1 MEFKDSPE
9 EAVWRKEVHDF
20 LEKEY
25 PPEWRGRQ
33 RGRGAAPPAPAPAK
47 ADGDEEENAEYGLFR
62 GPKESNAMTRWRAAL
77 AERGWVAPA
86 WPKEYGGAGLDIKRQ
101 FILNEEFA
109 EFGAMNVGGFG
120 VMMLGPTLIV
130 HGTEDQKKE
139 HLPGILNGSVQWCQ
153 GWSEPNAGSDV
164 ASVQTRAVRDGD
176 DYVIN
181 GQKIWTTGAQYSD
194 MMYMLART
202 DPDAPKH
209 RGISYF
215 LLDMKAPGVTVR
227 PLITM
232 GNTATFNEVF
242 FENVRVPARNRLGE
256 ENRGWYIGTTTL
268 DFERSSI
275 GSSVGIRKQ
284 LEGIIKFAKEHP
296 AIAVGANKREVQ
308 MQLADR
314 WIEASVARLMS
325 YRVISM
331 QNAGLVPNHEASM
344 CKLFTS
350 EMGQKIAALSLKMV
364 GPYGMI
370 TEGPANT
377 SIAGR
382 YGAGYVQAVS
392 STIAGGTS
400 EIQRNIMA
408 QRGLGL
414 PRD

>member
-1 MEFKDSPE
+1 MDFNDSPE
-9 EAVWRKEVHDF
+9 EAVWRKEVRDF

-25 PPEWRGRQ
+25 PDEF
-33 RGRGAAPPAPAPAK
+33 RGRGPRRGPGART
-47 ADGDEEENAEYGLFR
+47 DEQDAGEGLFR
-62 GPKESNAMTRWRAAL
+62 DKAKESDPLKRWRAAL
-77 AERGWVAPA
+77 SSRGWVAPA
-86 WPKEYGGAGLDIKRQ
+86 WPKEYGGAGLDTKKQ

-139 HLPGILNGSVQWCQ
+139 HLPGILDGAVQWCQ

-164 ASVQTRAVRDGD
+164 ASVQTRAVKDGD

-181 GQKIWTTGAQYSD
+181 GQKIWTTGAQFAD

-215 LLDMKAPGVTVR
+215 LLNMKDPGVSVR
-227 PLITM
+227 PLMTM
-232 GNTATFNEVF
+232 AGSAIFNEVF
-242 FENVRVPARNRLGE
+242 FENVRVPARNRIGE

-275 GSSVGIRKQ
+275 GSSVGIRKSI
-284 LEGIIKFAKEHP
+284 ESMIEFARKNP
-296 AIAVGANKREVQ
+296 AIAVGAKKREVK
-308 MQLADR
+308 LAFADR
-314 WIEASVARLMS
+314 LIEANVAKLMS
-325 YRVISM
+325 YRVVSM

-344 CKLFTS
+344 CKLFGS
-350 EMGQKIAALSLKMV
+350 EMQQRIAALGVKLNGLYSQVIGGKPEWSV
-364 GPYGMI
+364 
-370 TEGPANT
+370 
-377 SIAGR
+377 AGR
-382 YGAGYVQAVS
+382 FGIGHVAAVS

>member
-1 MEFKDSPE
+1 MDFNDTPA
-9 EAVWRKEVHDF
+9 EAAWRKEVRDF
-20 LEKEY
+20 LQAEY
-25 PPEWRGRQ
+25 PKNVAGGGGGEG
-33 RGRGAAPPAPAPAK
+33 
-47 ADGDEEENAEYGLFR
+47 EGLFR
-62 GPKESNAMTRWRAAL
+62 SKSANQSGDMMKWRAAL
-77 AERGWVAPA
+77 SSRGWVAPA
-86 WPKEYGGAGLDIKRQ
+86 WPKEYGGAGLDTKKQ
-101 FILNEEFA
+101 FIMNEEFA

-120 VMMLGPTLIV
+120 TMMFGPTLIV
-130 HGTEDQKKE
+130 HGTDEQKKE
-139 HLPGILNGSVQWCQ
+139 HLKGILDGSVQWCQ

-181 GQKIWTTGAQYSD
+181 GQKIWTTGAQFAD

-215 LLDMKAPGVTVR
+215 MLDMHAPGVTVR

-232 GNTATFNEVF
+232 AGSATFNEVF

-275 GSSVGIRKQ
+275 GSAVGIRKQ
-284 LEGIIKFAKEHP
+284 LEGIIRFAKDHP
-296 AIAVGANKREVQ
+296 ELSVGAKNHTTQ
-308 MQLADR
+308 MALADR
-314 WIEASVARLMS
+314 WIESMVARMMS
-325 YRVISM
+325 YRVVSM
-331 QNAGLVPNHEASM
+331 QNAGLIPNHEASM

-350 EMGQKIAALSLKMV
+350 EMGQRIAALGMKLT
-364 GPYGMI
+364 GLYGTVM
-370 TEGPANT
+370 GGAPQYSAG
-377 SIAGR
+377 GR
-382 YGAGYVQAVS
+382 YAFGYMAAVA

>member
-1 MEFKDSPE
+1 MDFNDTPE
-9 EAVWRKEVHDF
+9 EAAWRREVRDF
-20 LEKEY
+20 LDKEY
-25 PPEWRGRQ
+25 PSALKRG
-33 RGRGAAPPAPAPAK
+33 GRG
-47 ADGDEEENAEYGLFR
+47 DRDEGEGLFR
-62 GPKESNAMTRWRAAL
+62 DRTKEKAEDPIKQWRNALTS
-77 AERGWVAPA
+77 RGWVAPA

-109 EFGAMNVGGFG
+109 EAGAMNIGGFG

-130 HGTEDQKKE
+130 HGSEEQKKE
-139 HLPGILNGSVQWCQ
+139 HLPGILNGQVQWCQ

-181 GQKIWTTGAQYSD
+181 GQKIWTTGAQFAD

-202 DPDAPKH
+202 DPEAPKH

-227 PLITM
+227 PLVTM
-232 GNTATFNEVF
+232 AGSATFNEVF
-242 FENVRVPARNRLGE
+242 FENVRVPARNRVGE

-275 GSSVGIRKQ
+275 GSSVGVQKQ
-284 LEGIIKFAKEHP
+284 LQGMLRFAKDNP
-296 AIAVGANKREVQ
+296 QVAVAANRHGVKLEF
-308 MQLADR
+308 ADR
-314 WIEASVARLMS
+314 WIEASVMRLMS

-331 QNAGLVPNHEASM
+331 QNAGLIPNHEASM
-344 CKLFTS
+344 CKLFGS
-350 EMGQKIAALSLKMV
+350 ELGQRIAALGVKMTQL
-364 GPYGMI
+364 YGMV
-370 TEGPANT
+370 TGGDPKLAA
-377 SIAGR
+377 AGR
-382 YGAGYVQAVS
+382 FGVGYVAAVS

>member
-1 MEFKDSPE
+1 MDFYDSPE
-9 EAVWRKEVHDF
+9 EAAWRKEVRDF

-25 PPEWRGRQ
+25 PREFRPGGGRSDA
-33 RGRGAAPPAPAPAK
+33 GAR
-47 ADGDEEENAEYGLFR
+47 DEGEGLFR
-62 GPKESNAMTRWRAAL
+62 DRAKEGDPLKRWRAAL
-77 AERGWVAPA
+77 SSRGWVAPA
-86 WPKEYGGAGLDIKRQ
+86 WPKEYGGAGLDTKKQ

-139 HLPGILNGSVQWCQ
+139 HLPGILNGTVQWCQ

-164 ASVQTRAVRDGD
+164 ASVQTRAIRDGD

-181 GQKIWTTGAQYSD
+181 GQKIWTTGAQFAD

-215 LLDMKAPGVTVR
+215 LLNMKDPGVTVR

-232 GNTATFNEVF
+232 AGSATFNEVF
-242 FENVRVPARNRLGE
+242 FENVRVPARNRIGE

-275 GSSVGIRKQ
+275 GSAVGIRKQ
-284 LEGIIKFAKEHP
+284 LESLIKFSKEHP
-296 AIAVGANKREVQ
+296 ELAVGSGKHSTQLA
-308 MQLADR
+308 LADR
-314 WIEASVARLMS
+314 WIEALVGRMMS
-325 YRVISM
+325 YRVVSM

-350 EMGQKIAALSLKMV
+350 EMGQRIAALGMKLTGM
-364 GPYGMI
+364 YGTVI
-370 TEGPANT
+370 GGHPAY
-377 SIAGR
+377 SAAGR
-382 YGAGYVQAVS
+382 FGIGYLMAIS

>member
-1 MEFKDSPE
+1 MEFSDTPE
-9 EAVWRKEVHDF
+9 EAAWRKEVRDF

-25 PPEWRGRQ
+25 PPEFKRG
-33 RGRGAAPPAPAPAK
+33 GRGER
-47 ADGDEEENAEYGLFR
+47 DEGEGLFR
-62 GPKESNAMTRWRAAL
+62 DRSKQSSPLDRWRSAL
-77 AERGWVAPA
+77 TARGWVAPA

-109 EFGAMNVGGFG
+109 EYGAMNIGGFG
-120 VMMLGPTLIV
+120 TMMLGPTLIV
-130 HGTEDQKKE
+130 HGSEEQKKE
-139 HLPGILNGSVQWCQ
+139 HLPGILNGTVQWCQ

-164 ASVQTRAVRDGD
+164 ASVQTRAVKDGD

-181 GQKIWTTGAQYSD
+181 GQKIWTTGAQFAD

-227 PLITM
+227 PLVTM
-232 GNTATFNEVF
+232 AGSATFNEVF
-242 FENVRVPARNRLGE
+242 FENVRVPARNRVGE

-284 LEGIIKFAKEHP
+284 LEGIIKFAKDNP
-296 AIAVGANKREVQ
+296 ALSVGAKKRETQ
-308 MQLADR
+308 LALADR

-350 EMGQKIAALSLKMV
+350 EMGQKIAALGLKLTGM
-364 GPYGMI
+364 YGMI
-370 TEGPANT
+370 TGGKPEYAA
-377 SIAGR
+377 AGR
-382 YGAGYVQAVS
+382 YGVGYVAAVS

>member
-1 MEFKDSPE
+1 MDFNDTPE
-9 EAVWRKEVHDF
+9 EAAWRKEVRDF

-25 PPEWRGRQ
+25 PDEF
-33 RGRGAAPPAPAPAK
+33 RGRGPRRGGGGGG
-47 ADGDEEENAEYGLFR
+47 DGEDSGEGLFR
-62 GPKESNAMTRWRAAL
+62 DSSKQSTPLDRWRGAL
-77 AERGWVAPA
+77 SSRGWVAPA
-86 WPKEYGGAGLDIKRQ
+86 WPKEYGGAGLDTKKQ

-139 HLPGILNGSVQWCQ
+139 HLPGILNGTVQWCQ

-164 ASVQTRAVRDGD
+164 ASVQTRAVKDGD

-181 GQKIWTTGAQYSD
+181 GQKIWTTGAQFAD

-215 LLDMKAPGVTVR
+215 LLNMKDPGVTVR
-227 PLITM
+227 PLMTM
-232 GNTATFNEVF
+232 AGSAVFNEVF
-242 FENVRVPARNRLGE
+242 FENVRVPARNRVGE

-275 GSSVGIRKQ
+275 GSSVGIRKSI
-284 LEGIIKFAKEHP
+284 ESMIKFAKEHP
-296 AIAVGANKREVQ
+296 EIAVGAKKREVQ
-308 MQLADR
+308 LAFVDR
-314 WIEASVARLMS
+314 LIEANVAKLMS
-325 YRVISM
+325 YRVVSM

-344 CKLFTS
+344 CKLFGS
-350 EMGQKIAALSLKMV
+350 EMQQRIAALGVKLAGMYAMV
-364 GPYGMI
+364 TGGRPDLSM
-370 TEGPANT
+370 
-377 SIAGR
+377 AGR
-382 YGAGYVQAVS
+382 FGTGYVSAVS

>member
-1 MEFKDSPE
+1 MEFKDTQE
-9 EAVWRKEVHDF
+9 EAAWRKEIRDF

-25 PPEWRGRQ
+25 PQEWRGRA
-33 RGRGAAPPAPAPAK
+33 RGRGAAAAPPPEEED
-47 ADGDEEENAEYGLFR
+47 ADGNAEYGLFR
-62 GPKESNAMTRWRAAL
+62 GPNESSAMKRWRAAL
-77 AERGWVAPA
+77 SQRGWVAPA

-130 HGTEDQKKE
+130 HGTDEQKKE

-181 GQKIWTTGAQYSD
+181 GQKIWTTGAQYAD

-227 PLITM
+227 PLTTM
-232 GNTATFNEVF
+232 AGANTFNEVF

-284 LEGIIKFAKEHP
+284 LEGIIRFAKEHP
-296 AIAVGANKREVQ
+296 QLSVGAQKREVQ

-314 WIEASVARLMS
+314 WIEAHVARLMS

-350 EMGQKIAALSLKMV
+350 EMQQKIAALGMKLT

-370 TEGPANT
+370 AGGHKDYAH
-377 SIAGR
+377 AGR
-382 YGAGYVQAVS
+382 YGFNYVNSVS

-408 QRGLGL
+408 QRGHGL

>member
-1 MEFKDSPE
+1 MDFNDTPE
-9 EAVWRKEVHDF
+9 EATWRKEVRDF

-25 PPEWRGRQ
+25 PPEFRGRT
-33 RGRGAAPPAPAPAK
+33 RTRGAGGGSGGGGGGA
-47 ADGDEEENAEYGLFR
+47 EEGEGLFR
-62 GPKESNAMTRWRAAL
+62 GPNEGDPMKRWRKAL
-77 AERGWVAPA
+77 SSRGWVAPA
-86 WPKEYGGAGLDIKRQ
+86 WPKEYGGAGLDTKRQ
-101 FILNEEFA
+101 FIMNEEFA

-120 VMMLGPTLIV
+120 VMMFGPTLIV

-139 HLPGILNGSVQWCQ
+139 HLPGILNGEVQWCQ

-164 ASVQTRAVRDGD
+164 ASVQTRAIRDGD

-181 GQKIWTTGAQYSD
+181 GQKIWTTGAQFAD
-194 MMYMLART
+194 KMYMLART

-215 LLDMKAPGVTVR
+215 MLDMKAPGVTVR
-227 PLITM
+227 PLMTM
-232 GNTATFNEVF
+232 AGSAVFNEVF

-275 GSSVGIRKQ
+275 GSAVGIRKQ
-284 LEGIIKFAKEHP
+284 LEGIIRFAQENP
-296 AIAVGANKREVQ
+296 ALSVGAKNHTTQ
-308 MQLADR
+308 LALADR
-314 WIEASVARLMS
+314 WIEALVARMMS
-325 YRVISM
+325 YRVVSM
-331 QNAGLVPNHEASM
+331 QNAGLIPNHEASM

-350 EMGQKIAALSLKMV
+350 EMGQRIAALGMKMT
-364 GPYGMI
+364 GLYATILGGAPQY
-370 TEGPANT
+370 
-377 SIAGR
+377 SSAGR
-382 YGAGYVQAVS
+382 FGTGYVAAVS

>member
-1 MEFKDSPE
+1 MDFNDTPE
-9 EAVWRKEVHDF
+9 ESAWRAEVREF
-20 LEKEY
+20 LDKEY
-25 PPEWRGRQ
+25 PREFRG
-33 RGRGAAPPAPAPAK
+33 GRG
-47 ADGDEEENAEYGLFR
+47 GGGGEEAGLFR
-62 GPKESNAMTRWRAAL
+62 GPNEGDPMKRWRTSL
-77 AERGWVAPA
+77 RNRGWVAPA
-86 WPKEYGGAGLDIKRQ
+86 WPKEYGGAGLDTLKQ
-101 FILNEEFA
+101 FMLNEEFA

-120 VMMLGPTLIV
+120 VMMFGPTLIV
-130 HGTEDQKKE
+130 HGTDDQKKE
-139 HLPGILNGSVQWCQ
+139 HLPGILDGSVQWCQ

-164 ASVQTRAVRDGD
+164 ASVQTRAIRDGD

-181 GQKIWTTGAQYSD
+181 GQKIWTTGAQHAD

-215 LLDMKAPGVTVR
+215 MLDMKAPGVTVR
-227 PLITM
+227 PLMTM
-232 GNTATFNEVF
+232 AGSAIFNEVF

-275 GSSVGIRKQ
+275 GSAVGIRKQ
-284 LEGIIKFAKEHP
+284 LEGIIRFAKEYPELSVGSGKH
-296 AIAVGANKREVQ
+296 ATQIA
-308 MQLADR
+308 LADR
-314 WIEASVARLMS
+314 WIEAAVAKMMS
-325 YRVISM
+325 YRVVSM
-331 QNAGLVPNHEASM
+331 QAAGLIPNHEASM

-350 EMGQKIAALSLKMV
+350 EMGQKIAALGLKLTGM
-364 GPYGMI
+364 YGTIIGGEMKYAH
-370 TEGPANT
+370 G
-377 SIAGR
+377 GR
-382 YGAGYVQAVS
+382 FGIGYLAAVS

>member
-1 MEFKDSPE
+1 MDFNDNAE
-9 EAVWRKEVHDF
+9 EAAFRTEVRQF

-25 PPEWRGRQ
+25 PPELA
-33 RGRGAAPPAPAPAK
+33 GRGVRGGRRAPA
-47 ADGDEEENAEYGLFR
+47 ADGDGEQSEGEGLFR
-62 GPKESNAMTRWRAAL
+62 ASESPPLTRWRESL
-77 AERGWVAPA
+77 TSRGWVAPA

-120 VMMLGPTLIV
+120 TMMLGPTLIV

-139 HLPGILNGSVQWCQ
+139 HLPNILNGTVQWCQ

-181 GQKIWTTGAQYSD
+181 GQKIWTTGAQFAD

-227 PLITM
+227 PLVTM
-232 GNTATFNEVF
+232 SGVATFNEVF

-275 GSSVGIRKQ
+275 GSAVGIRKQ
-284 LEGIIKFAKEHP
+284 IEGMMRFAKEHP
-296 AIAVGANKREVQ
+296 EVSVGANKHEVQ
-308 MQLADR
+308 LAFADR
-314 WIEASVARLMS
+314 WIEANVARLMS

-331 QNAGLVPNHEASM
+331 QNAGLIPNHEASM

-350 EMGQKIAALSLKMV
+350 EMGLRIAALGVKLTGLYAMV
-364 GPYGMI
+364 AGGVPQYA
-370 TEGPANT
+370 T
-377 SIAGR
+377 AGR
-382 YGAGYVQAVS
+382 YGFGYVNAVS

>member
-1 MEFKDSPE
+1 MDFNDTPE
-9 EAVWRKEVHDF
+9 EAAWRKEVRDF

-25 PPEWRGRQ
+25 PPELRGLGGGR
-33 RGRGAAPPAPAPAK
+33 RGGN
-47 ADGDEEENAEYGLFR
+47 DEGEGLFR
-62 GPKESNAMTRWRAAL
+62 DRSKEGDPIKRWRSAL
-77 AERGWVAPA
+77 ASRGWVAPA

-101 FILNEEFA
+101 FIMNEEFA
-109 EFGAMNVGGFG
+109 EFGAINVGGFG

-130 HGTEDQKKE
+130 HGTEEQKKE
-139 HLPGILNGSVQWCQ
+139 HLPGILSGEVQWCQ

-181 GQKIWTTGAQYSD
+181 GQKIWTTGAQYAD

-215 LLDMKAPGVTVR
+215 LLNMKDPGVTVR
-227 PLITM
+227 PLTTM
-232 GNTATFNEVF
+232 AGGATFNEVF
-242 FENVRVPARNRLGE
+242 FENVRVPARNRVGE

-284 LEGIIKFAKEHP
+284 LEGLIRFAHENP
-296 AIAVGANKREVQ
+296 QLAPGAKKREVQ
-308 MQLADR
+308 LAFADR
-314 WIEASVARLMS
+314 WIEANVARLMS

-331 QNAGLVPNHEASM
+331 QNSGLVPNHEASM

-350 EMGQKIAALSLKMV
+350 ELGQRIAALGVKIA
-364 GPYGMI
+364 GPYAMVTG
-370 TEGPANT
+370 GAPQYAG
-377 SIAGR
+377 AGR
-382 YGAGYVQAVS
+382 FGVGYVAAVA

>member
-1 MEFKDSPE
+1 MVLLFVMFPRIAPLWGVPT
-9 EAVWRKEVHDF
+9 EAI
-20 LEKEY
+20 
-25 PPEWRGRQ
+25 GRT
-33 RGRGAAPPAPAPAK
+33 
-47 ADGDEEENAEYGLFR
+47 GL
-62 GPKESNAMTRWRAAL
+62 SNQL
-77 AERGWVAPA
+77 
-86 WPKEYGGAGLDIKRQ
+86 
-101 FILNEEFA
+101 

-120 VMMLGPTLIV
+120 VMMFGPTLIV
-130 HGTEDQKKE
+130 HGTEEQKKE
-139 HLPGILNGSVQWCQ
+139 HLPGILNGTVQWCQ

-164 ASVQTRAVRDGD
+164 ASVATRAVRDGD

-181 GQKIWTTGAQYSD
+181 GQKIWTTGAQFAD

-215 LLDMKAPGVTVR
+215 MLDMKAPGVTVR

-232 GNTATFNEVF
+232 AGSATFNEVF

-275 GSSVGIRKQ
+275 GSAVGIRKQ
-284 LEGIIKFAKEHP
+284 LESIIKFAKEHP
-296 AIAVGANKREVQ
+296 ELNVGAGKHATK
-308 MQLADR
+308 MALADR
-314 WIEASVARLMS
+314 WIEALVAKMMS
-325 YRVISM
+325 YRVVSM
-331 QNAGLVPNHEASM
+331 QQAGLIPNHEASM

-350 EMGQKIAALSLKMV
+350 EMGQKIAALGLKMS
-364 GPYGMI
+364 GMYGMVV
-370 TEGPANT
+370 GGHPSYAP
-377 SIAGR
+377 AGR
-382 YGAGYVQAVS
+382 YGVGYLAAVS

>member
-1 MEFKDSPE
+1 MEFHDTAD
-9 EAVWRKEVHDF
+9 EAQWRKEVRDF
-20 LEKEY
+20 LDKEY
-25 PPEWRGRQ
+25 PADLKS
-33 RGRGAAPPAPAPAK
+33 GRG
-47 ADGDEEENAEYGLFR
+47 GGGNEGEGLFR
-62 GPKESNAMTRWRAAL
+62 GPNESSAMKQWRAAL
-77 AERGWVAPA
+77 GSRGWVAPA

-109 EFGAMNVGGFG
+109 EYGAMNVGGFG
-120 VMMLGPTLIV
+120 TMMLGPTLIV
-130 HGTEDQKKE
+130 HGTDDQKKE

-164 ASVQTRAVRDGD
+164 ASVQTRAVKDGD

-181 GQKIWTTGAQYSD
+181 GQKIWTTGAQFAD

-215 LLDMKAPGVTVR
+215 LLDMKAPGVSVR

-232 GNTATFNEVF
+232 AGSATFNEVF

-275 GSSVGIRKQ
+275 GSSVGIRKM
-284 LEGIIKFAKEHP
+284 LEGVIKFAKDHP
-296 AIAVGANKREVQ
+296 ELSPGAKKRDTQ
-308 MQLADR
+308 LALADR
-314 WIEASVARLMS
+314 WIEASVAKLMS

-350 EMGQKIAALSLKMV
+350 EMQQKIAALGMKLTGM
-364 GPYGMI
+364 YGMVASN
-370 TEGPANT
+370 P
-377 SIAGR
+377 AGR
-382 YGAGYVQAVS
+382 YGFSYVNSVS

>member
-1 MEFKDSPE
+1 MDFKDTPE
-9 EAVWRKEVHDF
+9 EAAWRQEVRDF

-25 PPEWRGRQ
+25 PSEFRGG
-33 RGRGAAPPAPAPAK
+33 GRGMR
-47 ADGDEEENAEYGLFR
+47 EEGEGLFR
-62 GPKESNAMTRWRAAL
+62 DRNKEGNPIKRWRSAL
-77 AERGWVAPA
+77 SSRGWVAPA

-109 EFGAMNVGGFG
+109 EAGAMNVGGFG

-130 HGTEDQKKE
+130 HGSEEQKKE
-139 HLPGILNGSVQWCQ
+139 HLPGILNGEVQWCQ

-181 GQKIWTTGAQYSD
+181 GQKIWTTGAQFAD

-202 DPDAPKH
+202 DPEAPKH

-215 LLDMKAPGVTVR
+215 LLDMHAPGVTVR

-232 GNTATFNEVF
+232 AGSATFNEVF
-242 FENVRVPARNRLGE
+242 FENVRVPARNRVGE

-275 GSSVGIRKQ
+275 GSSVGVQKQ
-284 LEGIIKFAKEHP
+284 LQGMIKFAKDNP
-296 AIAVGANKREVQ
+296 QIAVAANRRGVKLEF
-308 MQLADR
+308 ADR
-314 WIEASVARLMS
+314 WIEASVMRLMS

-331 QNAGLVPNHEASM
+331 QNAGLIPNHEASM
-344 CKLFTS
+344 CKLFGS
-350 EMGQKIAALSLKMV
+350 ELGQRIAALGVKMTQL
-364 GPYGMI
+364 YGMV
-370 TEGPANT
+370 TGGDPKLAA
-377 SIAGR
+377 AGR
-382 YGAGYVQAVS
+382 FGVGYVGAVS

>member
-1 MEFKDSPE
+1 MDFKDNVE
-9 EAVWRKEVHDF
+9 EAAWRKEVRDF

-25 PPEWRGRQ
+25 PEEF
-33 RGRGAAPPAPAPAK
+33 RGRGGRRTPGAGG
-47 ADGDEEENAEYGLFR
+47 DGEDTGEGLFR
-62 GPKESNAMTRWRAAL
+62 DPTKKSNPLDRWRTAL
-77 AERGWVAPA
+77 ASRGWVAPA

-130 HGTEDQKKE
+130 HGTDDQKKE
-139 HLPGILNGSVQWCQ
+139 HLPGILNGTVQWCQ

-164 ASVQTRAVRDGD
+164 ASVQTRAVKDGD

-181 GQKIWTTGAQYSD
+181 GQKIWTTGAQFAD

-215 LLDMKAPGVTVR
+215 LLNMKDPGVSVR
-227 PLITM
+227 PLVTM
-232 GNTATFNEVF
+232 AGGATFNEVF
-242 FENVRVPARNRLGE
+242 FENVRVPARNRVGE

-275 GSSVGIRKQ
+275 GSSVGINKAV
-284 LEGIIKFAKEHP
+284 EGLIKFAKEHP
-296 AIAVGANKREVQ
+296 QIAVGAKKREVKLA
-308 MQLADR
+308 MADR
-314 WIEASVARLMS
+314 KIEANIARLMS

-350 EMGQKIAALSLKMV
+350 EMQQRIAAL
-364 GPYGMI
+364 GMKLTGMYSTI
-370 TEGPANT
+370 FGGRPDL
-377 SIAGR
+377 SVAGR
-382 YGAGYVQAVS
+382 YGIGYLGAVS

>member
-1 MEFKDSPE
+1 MDFGDTPE
-9 EAVWRKEVHDF
+9 EAAWRKEVRDF

-25 PPEWRGRQ
+25 PEELKRG
-33 RGRGAAPPAPAPAK
+33 GGAR
-47 ADGDEEENAEYGLFR
+47 DGEGIFR
-62 GPKESNAMTRWRAAL
+62 GPNESPAMKQWRKAL
-77 AERGWVAPA
+77 ASRGWVAPA
-86 WPKEYGGAGLDIKRQ
+86 WPKEYGGAGLDVKRQ
-101 FILNEEFA
+101 FIMNEEFA
-109 EFGAMNVGGFG
+109 EFGAVNVGGFG
-120 VMMLGPTLIV
+120 VMMFGPTLIV
-130 HGTEDQKKE
+130 YGTEEQKKE
-139 HLPGILNGSVQWCQ
+139 HLPGILDGSVQWCQ

-181 GQKIWTTGAQYSD
+181 GQKIWTTGAQYAD

-215 LLDMKAPGVTVR
+215 MLDMKAPGVTVR

-232 GNTATFNEVF
+232 AGSATFNEVF

-284 LEGIIKFAKEHP
+284 LEGMIRFAKEHP
-296 AIAVGANKREVQ
+296 QIAPGAKSHEVK
-308 MQLADR
+308 LAFADR
-314 WIEASVARLMS
+314 WIEAQTARLMS
-325 YRVISM
+325 YRVVSM
-331 QNAGLVPNHEASM
+331 QNAGLIPNHEASM
-344 CKLFTS
+344 CKLFGS
-350 EMGQKIAALSLKMV
+350 ELQQRIAALGLKLT
-364 GPYGMI
+364 GLYGMVAGGH
-370 TEGPANT
+370 EAYAQ
-377 SIAGR
+377 AGR
-382 YGAGYVQAVS
+382 FGYGYVNAVS
-392 STIAGGTS
+392 ATIAGGTS

-414 PRD
+414 PRN

>member
-1 MEFKDSPE
+1 MEFNDSPE
-9 EAVWRKEVHDF
+9 ESVWRKEVHDF
-20 LEKEY
+20 LEKEF
-25 PPEWRGRQ
+25 PPEF
-33 RGRGAAPPAPAPAK
+33 RGRGARRGPGAGSGGGGESA
-47 ADGDEEENAEYGLFR
+47 EEGEGLFR
-62 GPKESNAMTRWRAAL
+62 GPNEGDPMKRWRTAL
-77 AERGWVAPA
+77 SSRGWVAPA
-86 WPKEYGGAGLDIKRQ
+86 WPKEYGGAGLDTKKQ
-101 FILNEEFA
+101 FIMNEEFA

-120 VMMLGPTLIV
+120 VMMFGPTLIV
-130 HGTEDQKKE
+130 HGTDDQKKE
-139 HLPGILNGSVQWCQ
+139 HLPGILNGTTQWCQ

-164 ASVQTRAVRDGD
+164 ASVQTRAIRDGD

-181 GQKIWTTGAQYSD
+181 GQKIWTTGAQFAD

-215 LLDMKAPGVTVR
+215 MLDMRAPGVTVR
-227 PLITM
+227 PLMTM
-232 GNTATFNEVF
+232 AGSAVFNEVF

-275 GSSVGIRKQ
+275 GSAVGIRKQ
-284 LEGIIKFAKEHP
+284 LEGIIRFAKDHP
-296 AIAVGANKREVQ
+296 ELSPGSGKHATQTA
-308 MQLADR
+308 LADR
-314 WIEASVARLMS
+314 WIEALVARMMS
-325 YRVISM
+325 YRVVSM
-331 QNAGLVPNHEASM
+331 QNAGLIPNHEASM

-350 EMGQKIAALSLKMV
+350 EMGQRIAALGMKLTGM
-364 GPYGMI
+364 YGTI
-370 TEGPANT
+370 LGGAPQYAA
-377 SIAGR
+377 AGR
-382 YGAGYVQAVS
+382 YGSGYVAAVS

>member
-1 MEFKDSPE
+1 MEFNDSPE
-9 EAVWRKEVHDF
+9 EAAWRTEVHDF
-20 LEKEY
+20 LEKEF
-25 PPEWRGRQ
+25 PPEF
-33 RGRGAAPPAPAPAK
+33 RGRGPRRGPAAAAASEGEGPSE
-47 ADGDEEENAEYGLFR
+47 GEGLFR
-62 GPKESNAMTRWRAAL
+62 GPNEGDPMKRWRSAL
-77 AERGWVAPA
+77 SSRGWVAPA
-86 WPKEYGGAGLDIKRQ
+86 WPKEYGGAGLDTKKQ
-101 FILNEEFA
+101 FIMNEEFA

-120 VMMLGPTLIV
+120 VMMFGPTLIV
-130 HGTEDQKKE
+130 HGTDDQKKE
-139 HLPGILNGSVQWCQ
+139 HLPGILNGSTQWCQ

-164 ASVQTRAVRDGD
+164 ASVQTRAIRDGD

-181 GQKIWTTGAQYSD
+181 GQKIWTTGAQFAD

-215 LLDMKAPGVTVR
+215 MLDMKAPGVSVR
-227 PLITM
+227 PLMTM
-232 GNTATFNEVF
+232 AGSAIFNEVF

-275 GSSVGIRKQ
+275 GSAVGIRKQ
-284 LEGIIKFAKEHP
+284 LESIMRFAKDHP
-296 AIAVGANKREVQ
+296 DLCPGSGKHATQIA
-308 MQLADR
+308 LADR
-314 WIEASVARLMS
+314 WIEALVARMMS
-325 YRVISM
+325 YRVVSM
-331 QNAGLVPNHEASM
+331 QNAGLIPNHEASM

-350 EMGQKIAALSLKMV
+350 EMGQRIAALGMKLTGM
-364 GPYGMI
+364 YGTI
-370 TEGPANT
+370 IGGAPAY
-377 SIAGR
+377 SAAGR
-382 YGAGYVQAVS
+382 YGTGHVAAVS

>member
-1 MEFKDSPE
+1 MDFNDTPE
-9 EAVWRKEVHDF
+9 EAAWRTEVREF
-20 LEKEY
+20 LQKEY
-25 PPEWRGRQ
+25 PPEFKRG
-33 RGRGAAPPAPAPAK
+33 GRGER
-47 ADGDEEENAEYGLFR
+47 EEGEGLFR
-62 GPKESNAMTRWRAAL
+62 DRTKEKTDDPIKRWRNAL
-77 AERGWVAPA
+77 SSRGWVAPA

-109 EFGAMNVGGFG
+109 EFGAMNIGGFG
-120 VMMLGPTLIV
+120 TMMLGPTLIV
-130 HGTEDQKKE
+130 HGSEEQKKE
-139 HLPGILNGSVQWCQ
+139 HLPNILNGTVQWCQ

-181 GQKIWTTGAQYSD
+181 GQKIWTTGAQYAD

-202 DPDAPKH
+202 DPEAPKH

-232 GNTATFNEVF
+232 AGSATFNEVF
-242 FENVRVPARNRLGE
+242 FENVRVPARNRVGE

-275 GSSVGIRKQ
+275 GSSVGVQKQ
-284 LEGIIKFAKEHP
+284 LQGMIKFAKDNP
-296 AIAVGANKREVQ
+296 QIAVAARNHGVKLEF
-308 MQLADR
+308 ADR
-314 WIEASVARLMS
+314 WIEASVMRLMS

-331 QNAGLVPNHEASM
+331 QNAGLIPNHEASM
-344 CKLFTS
+344 CKLFGS
-350 EMGQKIAALSLKMV
+350 ELGQRIAALGVKMTQM
-364 GPYGMI
+364 YGMV
-370 TEGPANT
+370 TGGDPKLAA
-377 SIAGR
+377 AGR
-382 YGAGYVQAVS
+382 FGVGYVAAVS

>member
-1 MEFKDSPE
+1 MDFKDTAE
-9 EAVWRKEVHDF
+9 EAVWRKEVNDF
-20 LEKEY
+20 LKKEY
-25 PPEWRGRQ
+25 PSDLKRG
-33 RGRGAAPPAPAPAK
+33 GRE
-47 ADGDEEENAEYGLFR
+47 DGEGLFR
-62 GPKESNAMTRWRAAL
+62 GPNESSSMSRWRASL
-77 AERGWVAPA
+77 GSRGWVAPA
-86 WPKEYGGAGLDIKRQ
+86 WPKEYGGAGLDIKHQ

-109 EFGAMNVGGFG
+109 EYGAMNVGGFG

-130 HGTEDQKKE
+130 HGTDEQKTE
-139 HLPGILNGSVQWCQ
+139 HLPGILNGAVQWCQ

-181 GQKIWTTGAQYSD
+181 GQKIWTTGAQYAD

-232 GNTATFNEVF
+232 AGSATFNEVF

-275 GSSVGIRKQ
+275 GSSVGIRKMI
-284 LEGIIKFAKEHP
+284 EGVIRFASEHP
-296 AIAVGANKREVQ
+296 ELSPGAKKRETKLA
-308 MQLADR
+308 LADR
-314 WIEASVARLMS
+314 WIEANVARLMS

-350 EMGQKIAALSLKMV
+350 EMQQKIAALGMKLTGM
-364 GPYGMI
+364 YGMVY
-370 TEGPANT
+370 GGSDKYA
-377 SIAGR
+377 AGGR
-382 YGAGYVQAVS
+382 YGFSYVNAVS